1 MRALRLVIAYDGTE
15 FHGWQVQDG
24 PRTVQGEV
32 ESALRVVL
40 DESDVTIEG
49 AGRTDTGVHARGQ
62 VASFRTRASLPAR
75 ALPPLLNRRLPADV
89 RVRGC
94 DECDLDF
101 SARRSA
107 RARRY
112 SYQLLDRDDPL
123 LGRYGWHPPRA
134 VPHDGLERATRVLEG
149 EHDCSAF
156 QSSGGSPTRPECRIL
171 RARWASGAP
180 GPRLDIIA
188 DHFLYHMVRTVVGT
202 ALALASAP
210 DPGAAMTA
218 VLRSRDRRRA
228 GVTAPPQGLCLE
240 EVFYDGGTS

>member
-1 MRALRLVIAYDGTE
+1 MRTLSLVIAYDGTE

-32 ESALRVVL
+32 QAALRIVL
-40 DESDVTIEG
+40 DEADVALEG
-49 AGRTDTGVHARGQ
+49 AGRTDAGVHARGQ
-62 VASFRTRASLPAR
+62 VASFRTRANLPAR
-75 ALPPLLNRRLPADV
+75 ALPPLVNRRLAADV
-89 RVRGC
+89 RVRGA
-94 DECDLDF
+94 DERAPDF

-112 SYQLLDRDDPL
+112 SYQLLDRDDVL

-134 VPHDGLERATRVLEG
+134 VPCDGLERATRVLEG

-156 QSSGGSPTRPECRIL
+156 RSAGGSPTRPQCRIL
-171 RARWASGAP
+171 RARWASGAY

-202 ALALASAP
+202 ALALADGP
-210 DPGAAMTA
+210 DPGAAMSA
-218 VLRSRDRRRA
+218 VLGSRERRRA

-240 EVFYDGGTS
+240 EVFYEGGTA